1 MVDISLEIDC
11 LIEAGDWGPEDG
23 ILCRAIQVGAQSAA
37 RRGFADTGVK
47 PGVAAELTVV
57 LTDDA
62 AVRTLNADWRGKD
75 KPTNV
80 LSFPIATPEEIAAA
94 EPEGPPLLLGDV
106 VLAYATCRR
115 EAASQGKALD
125 HHVAHL
131 VVHGVLHL
139 FGHDHQAD
147 DEAELMEGLETAIL
161 AEFGVP
167 DPYGGTQHCAEGK

>member
-1 MVDISLEIDC
+1 MTGISLEIDC
-11 LIEAGDWGPEDG
+11 LIEADQWGSEDG
-23 ILCRAIQVGAQSAA
+23 PLCRAIRVSAQSAA
-37 RRGFADTGVK
+37 RRGFADSAAK
-47 PGVAAELTVV
+47 PGVAAELTIV

-62 AVRTLNADWRGKD
+62 AVRSLNADWRGKD
-75 KPTNV
+75 VPTNV
-80 LSFPIATPEEIAAA
+80 LSFPNATQAEIAAA
-94 EPEGPPLLLGDV
+94 GPDGPPLLLGDV
-106 VLAYATCRR
+106 VLAYSTCAR
-115 EAASQGKALD
+115 EATTQGKALE

-167 DPYGGTQHCAEGK
+167 DPYDGSRHCAEGK